1 MTRTVPYLV
10 LALLTTSTVA
20 APVRQGPPPRPLT
33 DPASVASPAAAVAAP
48 VSPTD
53 LFDTRG
59 IADAAW
65 TRDGAALVVST
76 NLTGR
81 YNLWRVP
88 ADGGAPTRLTTSD
101 DRQGGLAMSPDGRFA
116 VFESDHAGDEIYD
129 LHRVSLADGKVED
142 LTSTPDVTETAA
154 RFSPDGRT
162 IAFESRA
169 KTRAST
175 DAAVMDAATCQ
186 ARLLTHEAEPSKAWE
201 VRGFTGDGRRVLANR
216 GELGGLRSEAFL
228 LDAATGAP
236 TPLTAPGVTFVRAAA
251 VTPDGRLAAVTYETP
266 DGSKR
271 AGVLD
276 IAARTLKP
284 VSDDVWEQAA
294 HGFSPDG
301 RTLLFTRNT
310 DGRIGLFAYRLADGA
325 VAPVGPGAGV
335 DRGASD
341 AGLSVSPDGARVALV
356 HESGSTPPDLWTA
369 PLTGGEG
376 RAITR
381 LAPAGL
387 DPARLPRTR
396 VVHYASRDG
405 TVVSAILWTPS
416 GLKRDGSAPAV
427 VLPHGGPTG
436 QTLDSFNR
444 TAVALASRGYLAI
457 APNPRGSTGYG
468 KAFEL
473 ANRKDLG
480 GGDLEDE
487 LGAVKF
493 LLATGYVDARRVGI
507 TGGSYG
513 GYMTLMAAAKAPDY
527 WAAAVEEYGILDWVR
542 MYRTEAPTL
551 QQYQLGLIGDPD
563 HDAEVYRKTS
573 PLTYLARLKAPLLI
587 LQGDNDI
594 RVPKSQAEALEAA
607 LRSSGRTVEAHYY
620 PNEGHGFVK
629 RENQIDALQRTLAWF
644 DRFLK
649 PAAK

>member
-1 MTRTVPYLV
+1 M
-10 LALLTTSTVA
+10 
-20 APVRQGPPPRPLT
+20 
-33 DPASVASPAAAVAAP
+33 
-48 VSPTD
+48 
-53 LFDTRG
+53 
-59 IADAAW
+59 
-65 TRDGAALVVST
+65 
-76 NLTGR
+76 
-81 YNLWRVP
+81 
-88 ADGGAPTRLTTSD
+88 
-101 DRQGGLAMSPDGRFA
+101 
-116 VFESDHAGDEIYD
+116 
-129 LHRVSLADGKVED
+129 
-142 LTSTPDVTETAA
+142 
-154 RFSPDGRT
+154 
-162 IAFESRA
+162 
-169 KTRAST
+169 
-175 DAAVMDAATCQ
+175 
-186 ARLLTHEAEPSKAWE
+186 
-201 VRGFTGDGRRVLANR
+201 RGFTGDGRRVLANR

-228 LDAATGAP
+228 LDVAGGAP

-251 VTPDGRLAAVTYETP
+251 VTAEGRLASVTYETA

-276 IAARTLKP
+276 VAAHTLKP
-284 VSDDVWEQAA
+284 VSDDAWEQAA

-310 DGRIGLFAYRLADGA
+310 DGRIGLFAYRLADGHM
-325 VAPVGPGAGV
+325 APVGPGAGV

-341 AGLSVSPDGARVALV
+341 AGFSVSPDGARVALV
-356 HESGSTPPDLWTA
+356 HESGSTPPDFWIA
-369 PLTGGEG
+369 PLAGGAG

-387 DPARLPRTR
+387 DPARLPRTS
-396 VVHYASRDG
+396 VVHYASADG
-405 TVVSAILWTPS
+405 TVVSAILWTPP

-444 TAVALASRGYLAI
+444 TALALASRGYFAI

-513 GYMTLMAAAKAPDY
+513 GYMTLMAAAKAPQY

-551 QQYQLGLIGDPD
+551 QQYQMGLIGDPD
-563 HDAEVYRKTS
+563 HDPEVYRKTS
-573 PLTYLARLKAPLLI
+573 PLTYLAGLKAPLLI

-607 LRSSGRTVEAHYY
+607 LKSSGRTVEAHYY
-620 PNEGHGFVK
+620 ANEGHGFVK
-629 RENQIDALQRTLAWF
+629 RENQIDALQRTIAWF